1 VISVSRSTVKL
12 AGVPLKV
19 TAVAPVNPVPV
30 IATEVPTGPLSGRK
44 ARTTGAGDG
53 ATSKRDLPSPP

>member
-1 VISVSRSTVKL
+1 VICVPPRFTVKL

-30 IATEVPTGPLSGRK
+30 IVTEVPTGPLSGRK
-44 ARTTGAGDG
+44 ARTSEPVTA
-53 ATSKRDLPSPP
+53 